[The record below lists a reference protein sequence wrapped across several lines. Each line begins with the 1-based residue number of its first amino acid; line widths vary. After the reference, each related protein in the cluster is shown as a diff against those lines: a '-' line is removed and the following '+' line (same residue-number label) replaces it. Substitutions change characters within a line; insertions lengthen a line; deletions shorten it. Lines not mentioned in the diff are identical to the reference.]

1 MSQKYENTRY
11 FVFRVLDRV
20 GSASSR
26 QIIGMMIAS
35 GAGYY
40 APTTICLAGKMRTW
54 GYLLDRR
61 GRVSSWY
68 IGPKVK
74 TPERRPRGLASFE
87 EWLDLN
93 HPLNN

>member
-40 APTTICLAGKMRTW
+40 APTTIAVGEYQVGISARKSRRRNDDPGDW
-54 GYLLDRR
+54 LLLRN
-61 GRVSSWY
+61 GW
-68 IGPKVK
+68 
-74 TPERRPRGLASFE
+74 T
-87 EWLDLN
+87 
-93 HPLNN
+93 